1 LKPNLPSFGILE
13 RRSCH
18 KNTITFDGAQPSH
31 TIDKIP
37 PSLVDREEE
46 NLENKL
52 EELALTKNI
61 YLHYLSRKVQDDTA
75 FVIGTTTIEPTNLS

>member
-61 YLHYLSRKVQDDTA
+61 YTSIIKPEGPRRHHLCNWD
-75 FVIGTTTIEPTNLS
+75 GNN